1 MINKKRKLIQKKII
15 KKLSKFVKKGD
26 IINCEFDL
34 TKFNSILAISKNKF
48 HFINFFLE
56 IFYNL
61 IGPKG
66 TLIVP
71 AFTYSWGKDKKKKIF
86 DIKKSLPK
94 VGILPSYLISLPNV
108 SRTMDPMFSFAIL
121 GKNRKYFSDIS
132 NNSFGKNSV
141 YEKILKK
148 KGKLI
153 SFGLNQF
160 DPTFVHFVEQY
171 YDENFS
177 KLKYRYLKKFSGIL
191 IDKKKKKKK
200 KSFFCFVRKSKNN
213 MVFNGKKIQVNLT
226 KKNKLNRI
234 NILNNDIY
242 IVNSSD
248 FFREGLVGLKKS
260 KYFFVKN

>member
-1 MINKKRKLIQKKII
+1 M
-15 KKLSKFVKKGD
+15 
-26 IINCEFDL
+26 
-34 TKFNSILAISKNKF
+34 
-48 HFINFFLE
+48 
-56 IFYNL
+56 
-61 IGPKG
+61 
-66 TLIVP
+66 
-71 AFTYSWGKDKKKKIF
+71 
-86 DIKKSLPK
+86 
-94 VGILPSYLISLPNV
+94 
-108 SRTMDPMFSFAIL
+108 
-121 GKNRKYFSDIS
+121 
-132 NNSFGKNSV
+132 
-141 YEKILKK
+141 
-148 KGKLI
+148 I

-260 KYFFVKN
+260 KYFFCKKLENDQ